1 MKLKFECMNTYGT
14 LLILSDLDQA
24 ASWSMMVE
32 QWQTAELVCYS
43 SCTLTTTATGTRHR
57 HQHLYHCLNVSVCV
71 CHRHSIMSSSH
82 VTLCHQ
88 MTLTSLTQTLDVL
101 LSTDSVIVHVANSPC
116 LGVPVRHLPVCQRSL
131 NILTLATDRIILSAI
146 DSHYTT
152 LSLFLCISLCM
163 CSTHNGE

>member
-1 MKLKFECMNTYGT
+1 
-14 LLILSDLDQA
+14 
-24 ASWSMMVE
+24 MMVE

-116 LGVPVRHLPVCQRSL
+116 LAVPVRHLPVNAASTYWHSQQTESYYQPL
-131 NILTLATDRIILSAI
+131 IPTILHFHSF
-146 DSHYTT
+146 SVF
-152 LSLFLCISLCM
+152 LFVCVLPIMVNKRVYNL
-163 CSTHNGE
+163 